1 MSENCVIPK
10 QFGKFTTINKR
21 KVKFALNG
29 FRFYGHNLGYH
40 ALQQVFNTRF

>member
-29 FRFYGHNLGYH
+29 FGFYVNYLGHH
-40 ALQQVFNTRF
+40 AFQQVFNACF

>member
-1 MSENCVIPK
+1 MSENYVIPK

-29 FRFYGHNLGYH
+29 FRFYGNNLRH
-40 ALQQVFNTRF
+40 HTFQQVFNARF